1 MKTKIWGIA
10 IAALLLLPLF
20 AQASTKRQPASLEQ
34 QVRHELLMLPR
45 FNVFDNLAF
54 RIEGARVVLL
64 GEVTWPNLKNEAGRV
79 VRAIPGVEAVD
90 NRIEVLPL
98 SPLDNRIRY
107 AELRAI
113 YRQPGFQKYGMG
125 TQPSIR
131 IIVRNGNVTLEGVV
145 DRQTDKSVAELEA
158 KTVSGVFSVTNNL
171 RVVKP

>member
-1 MKTKIWGIA
+1 MIA
-10 IAALLLLPLF
+10 MAALFLPLLV
-20 AQASTKRQPASLEQ
+20 QASSKGQPASLEQ
-34 QVRHELLMLPR
+34 QVRHQLLMLPYY
-45 FNVFDNLAF
+45 NVFDNLAF
-54 RIEGARVVLL
+54 RIEGARVILS
-64 GEVTWPNLKNEAGRV
+64 GEVAWPVGQPNIKNDAARV
-79 VRAIPGVEAVD
+79 VRAIPGVQSVEND
-90 NRIEVLPL
+90 IEVLPL
-98 SPLDNRIRY
+98 SPYDDHIRF